1 MSKETRF
8 VEADRYIART
18 ENNELHIR
26 LISESV
32 VMYQNIDLEEMKK
45 LRDWLSGQ
53 IELIEKRG

>member
-18 ENNELHIR
+18 ENNELHII

-45 LRDWLSGQ
+45 LRDWLNGQ

>member
-26 LISESV
+26 LISDSV
-32 VMYQNIDLEEMKK
+32 VMYQNIDFEEMKK
-45 LRDWLSGQ
+45 LRDWLNGQ

>member
-1 MSKETRF
+1 MSKETKF
-8 VEADRYIART
+8 IKADRYIART

-45 LRDWLSGQ
+45 LRDSMHTARQ
-53 IELIEKRG
+53 